1 VLPLILSAALIKK
14 EKKMKS
20 IYSPPVLPM
29 GPNVLSWK
37 MTGVLGGNLKRQ
49 WIEDG
54 FAVIPNVFSLD
65 QIQRYNAIVANV
77 REDVDDGKDANGFG
91 DRIGQLHQKEP
102 DLLELASSAK
112 VVSFL
117 KWALGDDPVLMGSL
131 QFQKGTTQEAHI
143 DAIFFWPEPAYSMAG
158 VWVALEDIHED
169 SGPLFYLPG
178 SHRWPF
184 HRSEDIAHIRPDL
197 AERRVAAIKGKLTLE
212 ERGTL
217 IIKLEQQ
224 YQVPRMPI
232 CMKAGDVVIWHSL
245 LAHGGSPRNDVTRSR
260 LSAVFHYLG
269 KRAKLFT
276 FDQFMLYDNAELL
289 QQQPANPEIRQYN
302 GIPFMYFPH
311 FVTYS
316 GGKEIL
322 HPV

>member
-1 VLPLILSAALIKK
+1 
-14 EKKMKS
+14 MKS
-20 IYSPPVLPM
+20 IHRPSVLPM

-37 MTGVLGGNLKRQ
+37 VKGVLGGNLKRQ
-49 WIEDG
+49 WIKDG
-54 FAVIPNVFSLD
+54 FVVIPNVFSQD

-77 REDVDDGKDANGFG
+77 REEVDDGKDANGFG

-102 DLLELASSAK
+102 ALLELASSAK
-112 VVSFL
+112 VTNFL

-131 QFQKGTTQEAHI
+131 QFQKGTQQEAHI
-143 DAIFFWPEPAYSMAG
+143 DAIFFWPRPAYSMAG

-184 HRSEDIAHIRPDL
+184 HRSEDIARIRPDL
-197 AERRVAAIKGKLTLE
+197 AERRVAALKGKLTLE
-212 ERGTL
+212 ERRAL
-217 IIKLEQQ
+217 IGEMGNAWTNELIKLEQQ
-224 YQVPRMPI
+224 YQVPRVPI
-232 CMKAGDVVIWHSL
+232 CMKAGDVVVWHSL

-260 LSAVFHYLG
+260 LSAVFHYIG

-289 QQQPANPEIRQYN
+289 QQQPTNPEIRQYN
-302 GIPFMYFPH
+302 GLLFMHFPQ

-316 GGKEIL
+316 GGKETL
-322 HPV
+322 HLV